1 MIVNDKNGIYHL
13 IQKLQNNL
21 QIFTSSKVSWNI
33 MKL

>member
-13 IQKLQNNL
+13 PQKLQNNL
-21 QIFTSSKVSWNI
+21 QIFTILKVSGNF

>member
-13 IQKLQNNL
+13 PKKLQNNL
-21 QIFTSSKVSWNI
+21 QIFTSSKVSWNF